1 MKSKS
6 KPLPALLKQA
16 QIKVNKAI
24 RLRDKELGCICRGC
38 NGQVEHASHYFSQGH
53 HSYLRFDHRN
63 IHGSC
68 AKCNLFL
75 SGNLIKYRQGLIDR
89 YGEQYVKDL
98 EELEANAPKVF
109 KWDRQSLE
117 EILFVYK

>member
-1 MKSKS
+1 MKS

-109 KWDRQSLE
+109 KWDRERLE
-117 EILFVYK
+117 NILMELHK